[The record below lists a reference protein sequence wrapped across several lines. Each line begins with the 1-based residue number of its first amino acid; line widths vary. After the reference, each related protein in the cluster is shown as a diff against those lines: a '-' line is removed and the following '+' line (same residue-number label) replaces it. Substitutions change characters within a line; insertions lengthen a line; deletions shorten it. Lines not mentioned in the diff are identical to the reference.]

1 MVARASKKVGVHH
14 AYFGRRSE
22 RMDLG
27 LRGSNQ
33 GWLTI
38 SNHLLRKGK
47 AGREAVW
54 WLNQELS
61 LKMLSLRCPGEIQE
75 YKSNKYLI
83 L

>member
-27 LRGSNQ
+27 LRGGNQ

-38 SNHLLRKGK
+38 SSHLLRKGK

-54 WLNQELS
+54 
-61 LKMLSLRCPGEIQE
+61 
-75 YKSNKYLI
+75 
-83 L
+83 